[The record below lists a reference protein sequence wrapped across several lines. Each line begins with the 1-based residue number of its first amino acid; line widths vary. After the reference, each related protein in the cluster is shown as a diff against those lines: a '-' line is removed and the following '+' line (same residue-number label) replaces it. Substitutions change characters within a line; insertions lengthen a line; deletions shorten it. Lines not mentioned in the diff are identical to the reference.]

1 MPSARRVLLTTFL
14 VLTAGAAP
22 LLSQERD
29 GFFFGLGL
37 GYGSNW
43 VNCNECDQT
52 RADGFAGFFK
62 IGAHLNEKF
71 SLAFESNGWFG
82 SVERSDVWSSNWSAV
97 GYFYPG
103 GGNFYLRGGLGPA
116 YLQASFDGVGFGTR
130 IETAW
135 GFGATAGIG
144 YDFPVGFVAVLN
156 PVINVNYGSYGTIRT
171 PTGDLTGVNSLI
183 LQLALGLTFQ

>member
-1 MPSARRVLLTTFL
+1 M
-14 VLTAGAAP
+14 
-22 LLSQERD
+22 
-29 GFFFGLGL
+29 
-37 GYGSNW
+37 
-43 VNCNECDQT
+43 
-52 RADGFAGFFK
+52 
-62 IGAHLNEKF
+62 
-71 SLAFESNGWFG
+71 
-82 SVERSDVWSSNWSAV
+82 
-97 GYFYPG
+97 
-103 GGNFYLRGGLGPA
+103 RGGLGPA
-116 YLQASFDGVGFGTR
+116 YLQASFDGGGFGTR